1 MSLPAGLKIN
11 SESDDVDLDRPVTLI
26 QCTPEP
32 ERMMVKIARVSNQS
46 NDENWV
52 TAPKLLRYCL
62 RHGHWSVFE
71 HAYLT
76 VRIETELDIAA
87 QITRHKSFAFSQ
99 FSCRYAKTSKA
110 TVPTFRVQDTKNRQ
124 NSFDSLHPEDQM
136 SAQETAQSHIDSA
149 FNIYERMIERG
160 IALETARRILPV
172 CTPTTCYMSG
182 TLRSFIH
189 YVQVRTDL
197 STQLEHRLI
206 AEEVKRFCAG
216 NSPLLAR
223 LWNGD
228 RKKSKALNY

>member
-206 AEEVKRFCAG
+206 AEEVKKILCWKFPTV
-216 NSPLLAR
+216 SE
-223 LWNGD
+223 
-228 RKKSKALNY
+228 ALEWRSEEEQSS